1 MKLNYAPGTCAL
13 ACWIALEWAGADFE
27 PVKANPHAPEFQRI
41 NPLAQVPALDLG
53 EPRARTQ
60 AGAILEWVAGR
71 WPEADLGPGA
81 DADDQARFRFH
92 ETMSFLTGDFHP
104 AFWPWFVPQ
113 RYTTDPSDAAKEAAR
128 AAAVPRIDR
137 VMTYLDGL
145 IGDTD
150 HVFENRR
157 TVADAYAYVM
167 ARWTVR
173 LDKSWRDYPNVAR
186 FMTAMDA
193 DPSVQRVLK
202 ASAEG

>member
-1 MKLNYAPGTCAL
+1 MKLYYAPGTCAL

-60 AGAILEWVAGR
+60 AGAILEWV
-71 WPEADLGPGA
+71 DLGQGA
-81 DADDQARFRFH
+81 DADDRARFRFH

>member
-1 MKLNYAPGTCAL
+1 MKLYYAPGTCAL

-60 AGAILEWVAGR
+60 AGAILEWVAGH
-71 WPEADLGPGA
+71 WPEADVGA
-81 DADDQARFRFH
+81 GTDADDQAD
-92 ETMSFLTGDFHP
+92 SHP
-104 AFWPWFVPQ
+104 AFWPGVVPQ
-113 RYTTDPSDAAKEAAR
+113 RYTTDPSDAAKGAAR

>member
-1 MKLNYAPGTCAL
+1 M
-13 ACWIALEWAGADFE
+13 
-27 PVKANPHAPEFQRI
+27 
-41 NPLAQVPALDLG
+41 PALDLG
-53 EPRARTQ
+53 EDKARTQ

-81 DADDQARFRFH
+81 GADDEARFRFH
-92 ETMSFLTGDFHP
+92 ETMAFLTGDFHP

-113 RYTTDPSDAAKEAAR
+113 RYTTDPSDAAR

-150 HVFENRR
+150 HVFGDKR

-167 ARWTVR
+167 ARWTTR
-173 LDKSWRDYPNVAR
+173 LDKTWRDYPNVDR
-186 FMTAMDA
+186 FMAAMEQDPAVQKVLA
-193 DPSVQRVLK
+193 D
-202 ASAEG
+202 SAD